1 MRDHPVP
8 LSRRRFAGLMALSIA
23 LPGAASAQSNTLES
37 IRSKGVMIIGNGGAF
52 PPFEFIENGQLV
64 GFDIDLGN
72 EIAKRLGVKA
82 QWEKIDF
89 SGLIAALTSRR
100 VDVLITA
107 MTKTAERAER
117 IAFSNSYYNS
127 GIAAASRAGSPVRV
141 AEDLAGKV
149 VAVQVGTA
157 GERFVRDNYAAKVK
171 QLKTFNEFPLA
182 FADVEAG
189 RADVVVN
196 TLPVLKYNASRRGGK
211 LVISEPFDSRE
222 VGINTRLGDTA
233 FLQEINRILAELK
246 KEGFLDKLDA
256 KWFK

>member
-1 MRDHPVP
+1 MSKDQSGF
-8 LSRRRFAGLMALSIA
+8 SRRQFAGLIA
-23 LPGAASAQSNTLES
+23 IGAVLPGAALAQSTTLETV
-37 IRSKGVMIIGNGGAF
+37 RAKGVMVIGNGGAF

-72 EIAKRLGVKA
+72 EICRRLGVKA

-89 SGLIAALTSRR
+89 SGLIASLTSRR

-107 MTKTAERAER
+107 MTKTPERAER
-117 IAFSNSYYNS
+117 IAFSTSYYNS
-127 GIAAASRAGSPVRV
+127 GIAAASRPGTPVRL
-141 AEDLAGKV
+141 AEDLTGKV

-157 GERFVRDNYAAKVK
+157 AERFVRDNYGTKVK

-222 VGINTRLGDTA
+222 VGINTRLADTE
-233 FLQEINRILAELK
+233 FLAEINRVLADLQK
-246 KEGFLDKLDA
+246 DGFLDKLDA